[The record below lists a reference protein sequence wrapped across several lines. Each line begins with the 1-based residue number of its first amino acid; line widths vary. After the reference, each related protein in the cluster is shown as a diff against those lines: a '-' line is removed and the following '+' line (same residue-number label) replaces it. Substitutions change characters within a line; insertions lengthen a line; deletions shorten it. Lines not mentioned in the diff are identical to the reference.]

1 MFCRNGSRICQRVT
15 VGGSEERQA
24 SHQVQNQRTGF
35 ESRPTNIPPGQYF
48 RLATNFLINLTG
60 FIQDLEGAQLIET
73 D

>member
-1 MFCRNGSRICQRVT
+1 MFCRNGSRIRQRIT

-48 RLATNFLINLTG
+48 RLATNFLINLIG
-60 FIQDLEGAQLIET
+60 FFQDLDGPQLIET